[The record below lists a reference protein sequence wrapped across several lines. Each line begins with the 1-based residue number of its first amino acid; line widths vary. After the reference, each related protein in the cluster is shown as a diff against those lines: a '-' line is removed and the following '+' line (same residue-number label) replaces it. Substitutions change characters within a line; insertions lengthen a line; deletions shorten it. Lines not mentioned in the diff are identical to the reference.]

1 MYNVNIRRN
10 AQKSIRYPSAKR
22 RKTMIEEKD
31 PLETEKDDL
40 DFINSLLNPE
50 PEPEPETE
58 TELTEAEKA
67 EAEALKKKNA
77 EEAQKRREREAK
89 EKAEK
94 ETRELEEKAK
104 AEAKAKAEQEAKQ
117 KTEEETRAKSESE
130 KQRENQVTELAKQIA
145 DFRIKNPEIDI
156 EKLQKDT
163 NFTEYLS
170 GKLLGK
176 KTFTE
181 LFESYNAFVNRIGGV
196 SPKEQYSKN
205 ADKPSS
211 KSANK
216 GTTLPEDVY
225 TEEEMERIA
234 RKMPFMS
241 RQELEKINEKLNRS
255 MAYYNKK

>member
-1 MYNVNIRRN
+1 M
-10 AQKSIRYPSAKR
+10 
-22 RKTMIEEKD
+22 TEEKA

-50 PEPEPETE
+50 PETE
-58 TELTEAEKA
+58 MTDAEKA

-77 EEAQKRREREAK
+77 VEAQKRREREAK

-94 ETRELEEKAK
+94 EAKEKAE

-117 KTEEETRAKSESE
+117 KTEEETRAKGESE

-145 DFRIKNPEIDI
+145 DFRIKHPEIDI

>member
-1 MYNVNIRRN
+1 M
-10 AQKSIRYPSAKR
+10 
-22 RKTMIEEKD
+22 TEEKA

-50 PEPEPETE
+50 PEPETE
-58 TELTEAEKA
+58 MTDAEKA

-77 EEAQKRREREAK
+77 VEAQKRREREAK
-89 EKAEK
+89 EKAEIEK
-94 ETRELEEKAK
+94 KAK
-104 AEAKAKAEQEAKQ
+104 AEAEAKAKAEQEAKQ
-117 KTEEETRAKSESE
+117 KTEEETRAKGESGN
-130 KQRENQVTELAKQIA
+130 QRENQVTELAKQIA
-145 DFRIKNPEIDI
+145 DFRIKHPEIDI

-255 MAYYNKK
+255 LAYYNKK

>member
-1 MYNVNIRRN
+1 M
-10 AQKSIRYPSAKR
+10 A
-22 RKTMIEEKD
+22 EEKA

-50 PEPEPETE
+50 PEPETE
-58 TELTEAEKA
+58 TELTDAEKA

-94 ETRELEEKAK
+94 EAKVKAE
-104 AEAKAKAEQEAKQ
+104 AEAKAKAEQETKQ
-117 KTEEETRAKSESE
+117 KAEEETRAKGESGN
-130 KQRENQVTELAKQIA
+130 QRENQVTELAKQIA

-163 NFTEYLS
+163 DFTEYLS

-181 LFESYNAFVNRIGGV
+181 LFESYNNFVKRIGGV

-225 TEEEMERIA
+225 TEEEMKRIA

-241 RQELEKINEKLNRS
+241 RQELEKINDKLNRS
-255 MAYYNKK
+255 LAYYNKK

>member
-22 RKTMIEEKD
+22 RKTMVEEKA

-50 PEPEPETE
+50 PETETE

-104 AEAKAKAEQEAKQ
+104 AEAEAKAKAEQEAKQ

>member
-1 MYNVNIRRN
+1 M
-10 AQKSIRYPSAKR
+10 
-22 RKTMIEEKD
+22 TEEKA

-50 PEPEPETE
+50 PEPEPEM
-58 TELTEAEKA
+58 TEAEKA

-77 EEAQKRREREAK
+77 VEAQKRREREAK
-89 EKAEK
+89 EKAEI
-94 ETRELEEKAK
+94 EEKAK
-104 AEAKAKAEQEAKQ
+104 AEAEAKAKAEQETKQ
-117 KTEEETRAKSESE
+117 KTEEETRAKSESGN
-130 KQRENQVTELAKQIA
+130 QRENQVTELAKQIA

-163 NFTEYLS
+163 DFTEYLS

-181 LFESYNAFVNRIGGV
+181 LFESYNNFVNRIGGV
-196 SPKEQYSKN
+196 SPREQYSKN

-241 RQELEKINEKLNRS
+241 RQELAKINEKLNRS
-255 MAYYNKK
+255 LAYYNKK

>member
-1 MYNVNIRRN
+1 M
-10 AQKSIRYPSAKR
+10 A
-22 RKTMIEEKD
+22 EEKA

-58 TELTEAEKA
+58 LTDAEKA

-94 ETRELEEKAK
+94 EAKEKAE

-117 KTEEETRAKSESE
+117 KTEEETRAKSESGN
-130 KQRENQVTELAKQIA
+130 QRENQVTKLAKQIA

-163 NFTEYLS
+163 DFTEYLS

-181 LFESYNAFVNRIGGV
+181 LFESYNAFVNR
-196 SPKEQYSKN
+196 
-205 ADKPSS
+205 
-211 KSANK
+211 
-216 GTTLPEDVY
+216 
-225 TEEEMERIA
+225 EEEMDTLA
-234 RKMPFMS
+234 RKTVYVKTNLKKS
-241 RQELEKINEKLNRS
+241 AKNKRS
-255 MAYYNKK
+255 MATITKNK

>member
-1 MYNVNIRRN
+1 M
-10 AQKSIRYPSAKR
+10 
-22 RKTMIEEKD
+22 TEEKA

-58 TELTEAEKA
+58 MTEAEKA

-77 EEAQKRREREAK
+77 VEAQKRREREAK

-94 ETRELEEKAK
+94 EAKEKAE
-104 AEAKAKAEQEAKQ
+104 AEAKAKAEQETKQ
-117 KTEEETRAKSESE
+117 KTEEETRAKSESGN
-130 KQRENQVTELAKQIA
+130 QRENQVTKLAKQIA

-163 NFTEYLS
+163 DFTEYLS

-225 TEEEMERIA
+225 TEEEMKRIA
-234 RKMPFMS
+234 SKMPFMS

-255 MAYYNKK
+255 LAYYNKK

>member
-1 MYNVNIRRN
+1 MYNKNISQER
-10 AQKSIRYPSAKR
+10 AKIHSLSK
-22 RKTMIEEKD
+22 RKKEKTKMAEEKA

-50 PEPEPETE
+50 TETE
-58 TELTEAEKA
+58 TEMTDAEKA

-94 ETRELEEKAK
+94 EAKAK
-104 AEAKAKAEQEAKQ
+104 AEAEAKAKAEQETKQ
-117 KTEEETRAKSESE
+117 KAEEETRAKSESGN
-130 KQRENQVTELAKQIA
+130 QRENQVTELAKQIA

-163 NFTEYLS
+163 DFTEYLS

-181 LFESYNAFVNRIGGV
+181 LFESYNNFVKRIGGV

>member
-1 MYNVNIRRN
+1 M
-10 AQKSIRYPSAKR
+10 A
-22 RKTMIEEKD
+22 EEKA

-50 PEPEPETE
+50 PEPEPEK
-58 TELTEAEKA
+58 ELTDAEKA

-94 ETRELEEKAK
+94 EAKAK
-104 AEAKAKAEQEAKQ
+104 AEAEAKAKAEQETKQ
-117 KTEEETRAKSESE
+117 KAEEETRAKGESGN
-130 KQRENQVTELAKQIA
+130 QRENQVAELAKQIA

-163 NFTEYLS
+163 DFTEYLS

-181 LFESYNAFVNRIGGV
+181 LFESYNNFVKRIGGV

-205 ADKPSS
+205 AEKPSS

-225 TEEEMERIA
+225 TEEEMKRIA
-234 RKMPFMS
+234 SKMPFMS
-241 RQELEKINEKLNRS
+241 RQELEKINDKLNRS
-255 MAYYNKK
+255 LAYYNKK

>member
-1 MYNVNIRRN
+1 M
-10 AQKSIRYPSAKR
+10 SD
-22 RKTMIEEKD
+22 EKN
-31 PLETEKDDL
+31 PLEAEKEDL

-50 PEPEPETE
+50 TETE
-58 TELTEAEKA
+58 TETEDKEELTDAEKA

-77 EEAQKRREREAK
+77 EEAQKRREKEAK

-94 ETRELEEKAK
+94 EARELEEKAK
-104 AEAKAKAEQEAKQ
+104 AEAEAKAKAEQEAKQ
-117 KTEEETRAKSESE
+117 KTEEETRAKGESE
-130 KQRENQVTELAKQIA
+130 KQRVNQVAELSKQIA

-163 NFTEYLS
+163 DFTEYLS

-181 LFESYNAFVNRIGGV
+181 LFESYNNFVNRIGGV
-196 SPKEQYSKN
+196 PPKEQYSKN

-225 TEEEMERIA
+225 TEEEMKRIA
-234 RKMPFMS
+234 SKMPFMS
-241 RQELEKINEKLNRS
+241 RQELAKINEKLNRS
-255 MAYYNKK
+255 VAYYNKK